1 MICPVCHAWEAA
13 LPDGS
18 TRCLH
23 DHTRLQ
29 NDRHATA
36 QVNPQHRMPTTVTPQ
51 RPSCMHRLFSH
62 EGRLNRARFWLW
74 NLLLEGVW
82 IVAGLMFELL
92 YPGLGVVASLIT
104 LYPGIMLSIQR
115 AHDLNRSGHF
125 CWLLLIPIVNIV
137 PAIMLGFFKGTTGP
151 NGFGPDPLSPSPVAS
166 PEVSFSQAV

>member
-1 MICPVCHAWEAA
+1 
-13 LPDGS
+13 
-18 TRCLH
+18 
-23 DHTRLQ
+23 
-29 NDRHATA
+29 
-36 QVNPQHRMPTTVTPQ
+36 
-51 RPSCMHRLFSH
+51 
-62 EGRLNRARFWLW
+62 
-74 NLLLEGVW
+74 
-82 IVAGLMFELL
+82 MFELL